1 MFSIL
6 LSPDLDNYT
15 LHSVHFPHTITNH
28 RGKKRLAFYTLIIL
42 LFATTHIVDFNLCMY
57 VKDILLEFPLEIQT
71 LGHGRKVKGIFII
84 PYF

>member
-15 LHSVHFPHTITNH
+15 LHSVHFPHKITNH

-42 LFATTHIVDFNLCMY
+42 LFNTTHIVDFNLCMY
-57 VKDILLEFPLEIQT
+57 LKDILLEFPLKIQT
-71 LGHGRKVKGIFII
+71 LLCMEER
-84 PYF
+84 